1 MVPEGTALESVFTL
15 LVAVDQHRL
24 SPMED
29 AGPLS
34 AGNPYVKYRVI
45 WAPCA
50 QLYSLA
56 ETAHLG

>member
-1 MVPEGTALESVFTL
+1 MVPEGKALESVFNL
-15 LVAVDQHRL
+15 SVAVDQHRSSL
-24 SPMED
+24 MED

-34 AGNPYVKYRVI
+34 AGNPYVI